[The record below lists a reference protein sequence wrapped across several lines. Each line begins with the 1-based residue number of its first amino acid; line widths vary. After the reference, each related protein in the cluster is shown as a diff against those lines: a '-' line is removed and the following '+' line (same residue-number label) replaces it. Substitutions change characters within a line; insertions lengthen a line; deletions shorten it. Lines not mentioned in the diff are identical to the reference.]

1 MLIEFI
7 SHGPPGQISGGYIYN
22 QYILDFLRTTGKQVR
37 FRDIQNDSGVEGSAD
52 IVVVDSIALKHVLR
66 ALGPVADRTVL
77 LMHFVPEWLAL
88 ALKKSSR
95 DVLEIRQIF
104 ETTHIVV
111 TGRRTSVNLR
121 ELFSNGDLKISLINP
136 GVPSAWISRGRQR
149 RSARKLLSLA
159 NYVANKGHLELLDSL
174 DEIRRLPWQMS
185 MYGNQDLDP
194 HYFNAVQE
202 KTESLGLQR
211 KVNLLSAVEHAEV
224 RGLLDRSD
232 LLIQFSRSESYSMVT
247 AEAIACDVPVLS
259 TLTGDYET
267 FAESGLVQ
275 YISSRSAS
283 KLVSTLRDLIL
294 DDELYR
300 QLCRGPD
307 WRPNTWSDAG
317 RDFLRCLE
325 SI

>member
-1 MLIEFI
+1 
-7 SHGPPGQISGGYIYN
+7 
-22 QYILDFLRTTGKQVR
+22 
-37 FRDIQNDSGVEGSAD
+37 
-52 IVVVDSIALKHVLR
+52 
-66 ALGPVADRTVL
+66 
-77 LMHFVPEWLAL
+77 
-88 ALKKSSR
+88 
-95 DVLEIRQIF
+95 
-104 ETTHIVV
+104 
-111 TGRRTSVNLR
+111 
-121 ELFSNGDLKISLINP
+121 
-136 GVPSAWISRGRQR
+136 
-149 RSARKLLSLA
+149 
-159 NYVANKGHLELLDSL
+159 
-174 DEIRRLPWQMS
+174 MS